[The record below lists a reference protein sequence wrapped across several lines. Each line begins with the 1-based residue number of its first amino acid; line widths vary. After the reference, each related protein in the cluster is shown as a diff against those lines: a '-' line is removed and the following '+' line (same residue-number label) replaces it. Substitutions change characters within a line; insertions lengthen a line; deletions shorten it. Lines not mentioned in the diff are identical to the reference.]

1 MEPEANSI
9 EIMSY
14 TYDGS
19 NRTFVDLSNYHEWWI
34 CPPAMNGITL
44 FADELL
50 GTQGITFLAD
60 AGAFVKIHS
69 VGNVWITG
77 YAALW
82 VTLDGGPGQFSVM
95 GIRRR

>member
-14 TYDGS
+14 TYDGT
-19 NRTFVDLSNYHEWWI
+19 NRVFVDLSNYHEWWI
-34 CPPAMNGITL
+34 QPPASDGL
-44 FADELL
+44 VVFVDELDGPSISIL
-50 GTQGITFLAD
+50 PDGSAVRL
-60 AGAFVKIHS
+60 HS
-69 VGNVWITG
+69 VGNVWVTG

-82 VTLDGGPGQFSVM
+82 ITLLSGAGNFNVM

>member
-14 TYDGS
+14 TYDGT
-19 NRTFVDLSNYHEWWI
+19 NRVFVDLSNYHEWWI
-34 CPPAMNGITL
+34 NAPATEGFIVFPQEIGGVSFNVLPTSNV
-44 FADELL
+44 AS
-50 GTQGITFLAD
+50 
-60 AGAFVKIHS
+60 IHS
-69 VGNVWITG
+69 VGNVWVTG

-82 VTLDGGPGQFSVM
+82 ITLQSGSAGTFTVM